1 MRRLIKIMTLLVA
14 VFSICFVMPIY
25 AEEKPEFLEPLNG
38 ASVDS
43 EFNRIRIRIP
53 KSGEIH
59 FILDGDKKFTSA
71 GVGECFASLPEKLC
85 MGIHTLEANI
95 LYEDG
100 TADNTEI
107 TFKVSERGKTSE
119 LFSEDYNTY
128 AGGVDG
134 FNKTWCSPYKS
145 GYVTGTP
152 VKGAGGTDDDIA
164 AYYEPTPECYSDNG
178 STNFAQINGHCV
190 GQTSTVVFEHD
201 LFLATGI
208 DGVSYEFR
216 SLTNGKFFS
225 VLNNFF
231 SYSGKISGTEIN
243 YPVGEWFHVTMLFDF
258 KNHVRRI
265 FVNENEVLTTE
276 NFEPEISDF
285 QTWKIVPRRYLSDG
299 ITQKAG
305 VGIDNVKVTGFND
318 FTGFSS
324 VNMNHDS
331 VKLKTDTDISLSDVT
346 ADKIKLMSNGYEMS
360 ISDVKLSGGYLEITS
375 ESGFY
380 PGETYYIFVSDGEF
394 TARAA
399 ASYAAEDLIFS
410 DVNIYCGDK
419 KILFPSQT
427 LSGDPISAKLKI
439 QNKSGENQSFT
450 IVVTIRNCGKIAS
463 IKSKKFEIAP
473 GAEDIINSEVL
484 GSVRDT
490 QNLEIKCMIISS
502 WEDRT
507 PLVSAHTV
515 K

>member
-1 MRRLIKIMTLLVA
+1 MALLVA

-53 KSGEIH
+53 KSGEIY
-59 FILDGDKKFTSA
+59 FLLDGEKSFTGA
-71 GVGECFASLPEKLC
+71 GVGECFAALPEKLC
-85 MGIHTLEANI
+85 MGIHTLEAKV

-100 TADNTEI
+100 TSDNRKI
-107 TFKVSERGKTSE
+107 TFRVASRGETSE

-128 AGGVDG
+128 PGGVDG
-134 FNKTWCSPYKS
+134 FNKTWCAPYKS
-145 GYVTGTP
+145 GYVTGSP
-152 VKGAGGTDDDIA
+152 IKGPSGNDDDIA
-164 AYYEPTPECYSDNG
+164 AYYEPTPQCYSDSG

-208 DGVSYEFR
+208 DGVSYEFK

-305 VGIDNVKVTGFND
+305 IGIDNIKVTGFNE
-318 FTGFSS
+318 FMGFSS
-324 VNMNHDS
+324 GEIKENS
-331 VKLKTDTDISLSDVT
+331 LCLTSDTDINLSSVTPESIKVTSGGCEKTLSDLSLSGNVL
-346 ADKIKLMSNGYEMS
+346 KISTKE
-360 ISDVKLSGGYLEITS
+360 
-375 ESGFY
+375 GFY
-380 PGETYYIFVSDGEF
+380 TGETYYVTVSDGEF
-394 TARAA
+394 NAKAA
-399 ASYAAEDLIFS
+399 VYYPSSTLEFS
-410 DVNIYCGDK
+410 EPAIYSGER
-419 KILFPSQT
+419 KILFVSQ
-427 LSGDPISAKLKI
+427 LFENDVVSAALNVK
-439 QNKSGENQSFT
+439 NRSGENQSFT

-502 WEDRT
+502 WEDGT
-507 PLVSAHTV
+507 PLIGAYTL

>member
-1 MRRLIKIMTLLVA
+1 MRKSIKVLSCFLA
-14 VFSICFVMPIY
+14 VCALCCFIPGY
-25 AEEKPEFLEPLNG
+25 ADEKPEFLKPQNNETV
-38 ASVDS
+38 SS
-43 EFNRIRIRIP
+43 EIDRIKIRIP

-71 GVGECFASLPEKLC
+71 GVGECFAALPEKLC

-134 FNKTWCSPYKS
+134 FNKTWCAPYKS
-145 GYVTGTP
+145 GYVTGSP
-152 VKGAGGTDDDIA
+152 IKGPSGNDDDIA
-164 AYYEPTPECYSDNG
+164 AYYEPTPQCYSDSG

-190 GQTSTVVFEHD
+190 GKTSTVIFEHD

-265 FVNENEVLTTE
+265 FINENEVLTTE

-305 VGIDNVKVTGFND
+305 VGIDNIKVTGFNE
-318 FTGFSS
+318 FMGFSS
-324 VNMNHDS
+324 GEIKENS
-331 VKLKTDTDISLSDVT
+331 LCLTSDTDINLSSVTPGSIKVTSGGCEKTLSDLSVSGNVL
-346 ADKIKLMSNGYEMS
+346 KISTKE
-360 ISDVKLSGGYLEITS
+360 
-375 ESGFY
+375 GFY
-380 PGETYYIFVSDGEF
+380 TGETYYVTVSDGEF
-394 TARAA
+394 NAKAA
-399 ASYAAEDLIFS
+399 VYYPSSTLEFS
-410 DVNIYCGDK
+410 EPAIYSGER
-419 KILFPSQT
+419 KILFVSQ
-427 LSGDPISAKLKI
+427 LFENDVVSAALNVK
-439 QNKSGENQSFT
+439 NRSGENQSFT
-450 IVVTIRNCGKIAS
+450 LVMIIRNNGKLSS
-463 IKSKKFEIAP
+463 IESKKIEIAHDKS
-473 GAEDIINSEVL
+473 ETIISEPL
-484 GSVRDT
+484 GTVSNTRD
-490 QNLEIKCMIISS
+490 LEIKYMIISS
-502 WEDRT
+502 WEEGT
-507 PLVSAHTV
+507 PLIGAYTL